1 MFERISMA
9 AVGLVGLL
17 VLGCSSEETT
27 SSVNIKTGGIAA
39 LIDVHTDLAQ
49 KATVHV
55 ELKVGGSS
63 SNTYVALENGDQLSA
78 TAGDET
84 KTLTVANGVGRY
96 ETSFSGVAADT
107 LFSVVLERPH
117 DTTAANNSGTLPAA
131 FDLAKPMEGASRKN
145 DDLEVTWAPSGSD
158 DGMDFEFDGDCIYS
172 YSTSASDLGTVT
184 VPKGDLES
192 TGGDKP
198 TTCVITL
205 NATRSRP
212 GTADAAFDSESYFR
226 VHQERTTKFSSA
238 P

>member
-1 MFERISMA
+1 MFERNSL
-9 AVGLVGLL
+9 AVVGMLGLFVM
-17 VLGCSSEETT
+17 GCSSEETT
-27 SSVNIKTGGIAA
+27 SSINIKTGGIAA

-55 ELKVGGSS
+55 ELKVGGAS
-63 SNTYVALENGDQLSA
+63 SNTYVALENGDQLTA
-78 TAGDET
+78 TAGD
-84 KTLTVANGVGRY
+84 KTQALSVANGVGRY
-96 ETSFSGVAADT
+96 ETSFSDVPADT

-131 FDLAKPMEGASRKN
+131 YDLAKPTEGASRKN

-158 DGMDFEFDGDCIYS
+158 DGMDFEFEGDCIYP
-172 YSTSASDLGTVT
+172 YSTSATDLGTVT
-184 VPKGDLES
+184 VPKGDLDS

-205 NATRSRP
+205 NAIRSRP